1 MLTQMGAQITWREPN
16 SFSQARS
23 GPNSRRDLA
32 AEPAHDDPG
41 LQVADTPSPSSVLHL
56 SCPLWL
62 VVKNVQAIGN
72 GKEKANHSRKC
83 VGYIIR
89 RKRCR

>member
-1 MLTQMGAQITWREPN
+1 MQMGAQITWREPD

-41 LQVADTPSPSSVLHL
+41 LQVADTPSASSVLHL
-56 SCPLWL
+56 CRPLWL
-62 VVKNVQAIGN
+62 VVKNVQAIASHWQWQRESKSQPQMYRIHHTG
-72 GKEKANHSRKC
+72 
-83 VGYIIR
+83 
-89 RKRCR
+89 